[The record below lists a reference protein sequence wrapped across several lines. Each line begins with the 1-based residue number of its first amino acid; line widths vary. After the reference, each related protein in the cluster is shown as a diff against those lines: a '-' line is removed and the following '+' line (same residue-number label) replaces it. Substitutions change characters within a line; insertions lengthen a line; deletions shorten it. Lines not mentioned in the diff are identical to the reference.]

1 MVVIIE
7 KMNTEKTN
15 TQNKNPQQRISGM
28 PCPNCQNFI
37 PISMH
42 QLMSMNSIFCPVC
55 GLRLDINKNSSERA
69 REALRKL
76 KEIKKEHNE
85 TI

>member
-1 MVVIIE
+1 
-7 KMNTEKTN
+7 MNTQKTN

-42 QLMSMNSIFCPVC
+42 QLMSMNSIFCPAC
-55 GLRLDINKNSSERA
+55 GLKLDINKNSSEKA

-76 KEIKKEHNE
+76 EEAKKEIRK
-85 TI
+85 